1 MIITQKA
8 IPRRMVLRGLGASL
22 ALPLLDGMVPAVA
35 AMRNTAANPT
45 RRLGVVYV
53 PNGMMMEHWTP
64 STEGAGFDFPTI
76 LQPLE
81 KHRQYVELLS
91 GLRGV
96 ESEGPH
102 ARASTRFLTGMPSK
116 QDDVS
121 ELLLVFSMD
130 QIEVLVQGR

>member
-53 PNGMMMEHWTP
+53 PNGMMM
-64 STEGAGFDFPTI
+64 
-76 LQPLE
+76 
-81 KHRQYVELLS
+81 
-91 GLRGV
+91 
-96 ESEGPH
+96 
-102 ARASTRFLTGMPSK
+102 
-116 QDDVS
+116 
-121 ELLLVFSMD
+121 
-130 QIEVLVQGR
+130 